1 MSSYQLWFIHQAIDL
16 SVTCEYRGKLF
27 ISGLL
32 SIDQSF
38 PIATFEWSQQ
48 SWTVLADP
56 SI

>member
-1 MSSYQLWFIHQAIDL
+1 MFSYQLWFIHQAIDL